1 MSSVAEGRFYWLKL
15 KRDFFKRHDIRIV
28 ESMPNGKDY
37 VLFYLKLLCESV
49 DHEGALRFSDTI
61 PYSAEMLATITDTNV
76 DIVKSAVKIFCELK
90 MMDISSDHTIFMTE
104 VNRMI
109 GSAVDNDN
117 ANRQRRYRE
126 RQKELQGGI
135 KNTAEIPEDV
145 TKNNGGV
152 IKNNESK
159 NKSKRIEKELNK
171 ELDINSYSVSDGLPS
186 VDEIRKRV
194 SAIKQEAEE
203 HYERTTALL

>member
-1 MSSVAEGRFYWLKL
+1 MAEGRFYWLKL

-194 SAIKQEAEE
+194 SAMKQEAEE